1 MTERE
6 LKRNG
11 PVIANIA
18 RHGQEFGIGILYK
31 EGDTEQAIE
40 AQIIR
45 IRQGLAA
52 YGATPKFMRQM
63 YGADSPAV
71 AEAVR
76 RQQGILVGQ
85 TKNMVLSRLKDAQS
99 ADDIMKVIFKNG
111 ILP

>member
-76 RQQGILVGQ
+76 RQQEFLWGRRKIWSCPG
-85 TKNMVLSRLKDAQS
+85 
-99 ADDIMKVIFKNG
+99 
-111 ILP
+111 